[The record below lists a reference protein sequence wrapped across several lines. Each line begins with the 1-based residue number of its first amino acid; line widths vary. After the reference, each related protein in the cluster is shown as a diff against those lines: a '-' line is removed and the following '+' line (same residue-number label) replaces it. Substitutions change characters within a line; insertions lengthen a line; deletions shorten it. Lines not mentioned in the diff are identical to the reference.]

1 MSYLIGEFRNMLL
14 SIPGIIFI
22 FSFKGFFQ
30 SFVAGKLGDPTPR
43 NAGRLTMNPAA
54 HIDLIGFIF
63 IILFGIGWA
72 KPVPVRTRFFKKIKR
87 DVAIF
92 YISGPISCIIG
103 GFILFFLSALSKSLL
118 PNSMVSDI
126 ISLMLYLGCT
136 ISLSLGMFYL
146 LPLPGLD
153 GYYFITNFV
162 PYKYNNV
169 LYNIEKYSMF
179 IFIGFILLL
188 RSTPLGYYL
197 IHTPVSLM
205 INFFALILSP
215 IF

>member
-14 SIPGIIFI
+14 SILV
-22 FSFKGFFQ
+22 SFLYFHSKD
-30 SFVAGKLGDPTPR
+30 SFNPLLLEKLGDPTPR

-169 LYNIEKYSMF
+169 LYNIEKYSMSF
-179 IFIGFILLL
+179 L
-188 RSTPLGYYL
+188 SDSY
-197 IHTPVSLM
+197 
-205 INFFALILSP
+205 FFCVQPHLATTLYTHLYHL
-215 IF
+215 

>member
-30 SFVAGKLGDPTPR
+30 SFIATKLGDPTPK
-43 NAGRLTMNPAA
+43 NTGRLTMNPAA

-63 IILFGIGWA
+63 IVLFGIGWS
-72 KPVPVRTRFFKKIKR
+72 KPVQVRTRYFKKIKR

-92 YISGPISCIIG
+92 YLSGPVSCIIS
-103 GFILFFLSALSKSLL
+103 GFILFFIYSLISFFVPASMVINIVLQILFIGCFVALSLA
-118 PNSMVSDI
+118 
-126 ISLMLYLGCT
+126 
-136 ISLSLGMFYL
+136 MFYL

-169 LYNIEKYSMF
+169 LYNIEKYSMY

-188 RSTPLGYYL
+188 RTTSLGYYL
-197 IHTPVSLM
+197 IQLPATLLLR
-205 INFFALILSP
+205 FFAFILSP
-215 IF
+215 IL